1 MDDVGTDFGQ
11 LVTEYQE
18 KTERNMT
25 KVLEIMDKLAT
36 RGKDLEKELE
46 RTRRERDELAADVS
60 QHYTRDQEVM
70 IQRPPIDEPVLVQK
84 N

>member
-1 MDDVGTDFGQ
+1 MDDEATDFGQ